1 MSILELKISPVLLSM
16 TFALA
21 MWWVSRETPGIP
33 IPAEMRIAALAV
45 FGGAGLLIGTAGV
58 MAFRK
63 ARTTVNPFRPEG
75 SSSLVVSGIYR
86 VTRNPMY
93 LGLMLALTGWGL
105 FLANVFALAIAAG
118 YAPYIN
124 RFQILPEER
133 ALKAAFGTEFLDYRK
148 RVRKWL

>member
-21 MWWVSRETPGIP
+21 MWWVSLETPGIP
-33 IPAEMRIAALAV
+33 IPAGMRIAALTV
-45 FGGAGLLIGTAGV
+45 FGGAGLVIGTAGV

-63 ARTTVNPFRPEG
+63 VRTTVNPFRPEA
-75 SSSLVVSGIYR
+75 SSSLVVSGIYK

-93 LGLMLALTGWGL
+93 LGLMLALAGWGL
-105 FLANVFALAIAAG
+105 FLANVFSLVIAAG

-124 RFQILPEER
+124 RFQIRPEER
-133 ALKAAFGTEFLDYRK
+133 ALKAVFGTEFLDYTK
-148 RVRKWL
+148 RVRQWL